1 MNSTS
6 ASVPGDAVKA
16 GRAKGAMFFAVFGG
30 LWLVLWAHAEFP
42 GSLGSLLAVAA
53 LAALLMVAA
62 YRVYKANALGLKAL
76 AQAPEGRRRAR
87 MFNLVNAAQ
96 WSVIVVV
103 ALVLS
108 QTGHATL
115 ILPAAILIIGLHF
128 LPLARLFAYPP
139 HYLTGAAMMVLACV
153 YPLMAPEGPES
164 DVGALGAGLILWL
177 SALWAISPFSRIRG
191 QVSNL

>member
-6 ASVPGDAVKA
+6 AAVPVDSAKA

-30 LWLVLWAHAEFP
+30 LWLGLWAHTEYP
-42 GSLGSLLAVAA
+42 DSLVSLLGVAG
-53 LAALLMVAA
+53 LAALLLVAA
-62 YRVYKANALGLKAL
+62 YRVYRAHAQGLKAL

-96 WSVIVVV
+96 WSVIGVA

-128 LPLARLFAYPP
+128 VPLARLFAYPP

-153 YPLMAPEGPES
+153 YPLLAPEGPDS

-177 SALWAISPFSRIRG
+177 SALWAISPFSSAK
-191 QVSNL
+191 Q